1 MKNITIFVSIL
12 FMLLL
17 FSANIAFAQQKDC
30 QLLESAYPLNTKFEN
45 KKNLLIARNE
55 SESESEYGNSV
66 SVRASQ
72 TIFENKTV
80 KECEILEISLRAF
93 FWGDK
98 IVPTDKIDLYFNS
111 ISNKFLFDK
120 ENDRK
125 LILQADESDVFSAT
139 LNQNARDKVKNKIKR
154 ENLTSDTD
162 LNFANLKQLAEAKS
176 VTIKLGKKI
185 ITLTSEQHQAIKD
198 FYNEMNNP
206 SIIDES
212 KN

>member
-17 FSANIAFAQQKDC
+17 FAANNAFAQQKGC
-30 QLLESAYPLNTKFEN
+30 QLLTRAYPPNTKIEN
-45 KKNLLIARNE
+45 KKNVIIAGNE
-55 SESESEYGNSV
+55 TEDEYGNYV
-66 SVRASQ
+66 SVTTFQ
-72 TIFENKTV
+72 TIFEKNNF
-80 KECEILEISLRAF
+80 KECEILEVTFKAGF
-93 FWGDK
+93 MDQK
-98 IVPTDKIDLYFNS
+98 IAPTDEISIDFES

-176 VTIKLGKKI
+176 VTIKLGKKV

-206 SIIDES
+206 VVKDES